1 MISVGNRDARKG
13 LGFGVVVVGMR
24 EMEDCELEEGEAC
37 SYQNHED
44 DDANIDPDVA
54 LAYIGEKL
62 QDVLGHLQKDFEG
75 GVSAENLGSK
85 FGGYGS
91 FLPTYQRSPGW
102 GHPRTPQNVHYQNT
116 PRSPNKLQLEGGR
129 GNTVPL
135 STGSQPLKLDPGSVS
150 SSRLPDFKAP
160 TVTDAITRE
169 KCMTSAEAFSSKYE
183 PLNMNSTSIPDQKT
197 LKVRIKMGLENL
209 PTRKNVAIYSGLG
222 LNESPSSSL
231 DDSPSESE
239 GLSREP
245 QHGPLESP
253 TSILQIL
260 TALPALL
267 SPLSGDLIQLNEKET
282 CRRESISVPVHV
294 DDSESSGMLKRGSN
308 ILKGDQKLS
317 GVKKMKSL
325 GDHESSMEAKT
336 FTKKNTQNGVLSR
349 NGQGMDE
356 LTTEELVSKTL
367 KLPLLSSSYSDTDDS
382 VKNGICGTLKE
393 ANKNGMVREKTYSNH
408 SQKGWME
415 PTSTEENGFVGRT
428 KGSSGDLVQK
438 VRVGPA
444 STEVNGRTKGG
455 LGKKVGDKGFVE
467 DLSLHTAKDYHDRD
481 KICDSVV
488 AVPDVS
494 KVRTISN
501 AERIGPH
508 KKSKGSHGTMVTD
521 REKGKSKVGTPLV
534 PKSKKR
540 SDGSTSKYGTED
552 VRVKKDLGKASDTY
566 RDFFGD
572 SEEDED
578 RIDSPETPYG
588 DKLKETKVVK
598 GSTPAVNRGAKESS
612 GGKIVDKPLTSDV
625 YSKITTN
632 VKYTGNVHGADAYNG
647 KGGTVSVPSVAAK
660 DNWVQCDRCHKWRL
674 LPVGTNPDNLPEKWL
689 CSMLNW
695 LPEMNRCSFSEDET
709 TKAVTE
715 LHQGPPPEGQSTLQH
730 HDLHAVPVGKKKIV
744 KEISNSANKDDSS
757 QFYLKKNLNS
767 SVKSRSLN
775 DVNVSPVMSDAS
787 ALPEKHRSKQRM
799 LEQNPARGN
808 LYDNALMY
816 ENAIAES
823 YSVLANVLMFNDL
836 LNFYDNIIFV
846 AQNVLTGDT
855 NNMKVKS
862 RKNSDEDCFRPN
874 KKSKIEGM
882 HSTGKELILEQGW
895 TPRNSSFTTTSVG
908 KNQHGQKDRSSSR
921 DSKYNQMDRLQ
932 VSVQITKDNRKGSL
946 DEGSRDF
953 GNHDSNGS
961 IKKRK
966 LKEYEDTQLQEG
978 KVFVQ
983 EFGDSRKD
991 KKARHSKSEGKEP
1004 GSSKGSGRADKKGSH
1019 TKNQKLRQY
1028 PESTLSQLSLGSVQT
1043 SAAATTSSSSKVS
1056 GSHKTIASF
1065 QEVKSS
1071 PVESVS
1077 SSPMRILNTDKSTN
1091 RELMWKDGSHDMA
1104 MVGSPRRC
1112 SDGEDGNGS
1121 DRSKTVKKDKSVIM
1135 AHKKSH
1141 ESSMLDSQNKGVNHD
1156 SNAKS
1161 KAQTSPSPD
1170 IVTSNF
1176 INHGVNTIDQDGTYP
1191 DTGKSID
1198 QCNGEDRNGVY
1209 HANLSH
1215 PRKTGKGSH
1224 LKDNSGSFKSG
1235 TNAERVRIT
1244 GSPIQ
1249 LQECPI
1255 SEPKHGDG
1263 KVKLQKFGFKPD
1275 DSENIHIGKKGYTEN
1290 EKGKKEDQLNRK
1302 HDIQEVGIDAMCK
1315 QEVLPAPR
1323 QNQLLDCDTER
1334 SSKRSFSERADQEVF
1349 GKGKLSLPPS
1359 GGDQVGTS
1367 ARFPQPFVG
1376 LHKGNGNVEVDPPKI
1391 NDASKL
1397 QKSQTRKA
1405 DHQNGTQ
1412 QIGSKHPMVNGHS
1425 SKELE
1430 APSPIRKDTNS
1441 RTTANSALKE
1451 AKDLK
1456 HLADRLQNSG
1466 STVERTGI
1474 YFQAA
1479 LKFLHGASLLESS
1492 NNDNTNEMIR
1502 SKEIYSS
1509 TANLCEFCAR
1519 EFEKSKDMAAAA
1531 LAYKC
1536 MEVAYMRVIYSS
1548 NTSASRDRHE
1558 LQTALQMVP
1567 LGESPSSSASDVDN
1581 VNNSTTADKVALS
1594 KSTSSPQIVGTHL
1607 IAARNRPNIVRLLSY
1622 AKDMNFA
1629 MEASRKS
1636 RHAIAAANS
1645 SRGEGKH
1652 GEGISSIKQALDFS
1666 FQDVEGLLRLVRLAM
1681 ENIAR

>member
-44 DDANIDPDVA
+44 YDANIDPDVA
-54 LAYIGEKL
+54 LSYIDEKI
-62 QDVLGHLQKDFEG
+62 QDVLGHFQKDFEG
-75 GVSAENLGSK
+75 GVSAENLGAK

-102 GHPRTPQNVHYQNT
+102 GHPRTPQKVHSQNT
-116 PRSPNKLQLEGGR
+116 PGSPNKLQLEGGR

-135 STGSQPLKLDPGSVS
+135 STGSQSLKFGPGSVS

-160 TVTDAITRE
+160 MVNDAIPRE
-169 KCMTSAEAFSSKYE
+169 KCMTTGAEAFSSKYE
-183 PLNMNSTSIPDQKT
+183 PFNMNSTSIPDQKT
-197 LKVRIKMGLENL
+197 LKVRIRVGLENL
-209 PTRKNVAIYSGLG
+209 PTQKNVAIYSGLG

-245 QHGPLESP
+245 QHAPLESP

-260 TALPALL
+260 TVVPALL

-282 CRRESISVPVHV
+282 CPRENISVPVHI
-294 DDSESSGMLKRGSN
+294 DDSESSGMLRRGSN
-308 ILKGDQKLS
+308 ILKGDQNLS
-317 GVKKMKSL
+317 GGKKMKSL

-336 FTKKNTQNGVLSR
+336 FTKTNTQNDGVLSR
-349 NGQGMDE
+349 KGQGMDE
-356 LTTEELVSKTL
+356 LATEELVSKTL

-382 VKNGICGTLKE
+382 VKNVHGTCGTLKE

-408 SQKGWME
+408 SQKGWMD
-415 PTSTEENGFVGRT
+415 PTSPEENGFVGRT

-444 STEVNGRTKGG
+444 STEVNGRIKGG
-455 LGKKVGDKGFVE
+455 LGKKVGDKGSVE
-467 DLSLHTAKDYHDRD
+467 DLSVYTAKDYHDRD

-488 AVPDVS
+488 VVPDVS
-494 KVRTISN
+494 KVRTTSS

-508 KKSKGSHGTMVTD
+508 KKSKGSNGTMVTE
-521 REKGKSKVGTPLV
+521 REKGKLKVGTPLV

-540 SDGSTSKYGTED
+540 SDSSTSKYGTED
-552 VRVKKDLGKASDTY
+552 VRVQKDPGKASDTY

-598 GSTPAVNRGAKESS
+598 RNIPAINRGAKESS
-612 GGKIVDKPLTSDV
+612 GGKIVDKSLTSDV
-625 YSKITTN
+625 YSKTTTN
-632 VKYTGNVHGADAYNG
+632 VKYTGNVHGADTYNG
-647 KGGTVSVPSVAAK
+647 KGGTVSVPSVAVE

-709 TKAVTE
+709 TKAVIE
-715 LHQGPPPEGQSTLQH
+715 LHQGPPPEGQITLQQQLH
-730 HDLHAVPVGKKKIV
+730 HDLHAVPCAKKKIA

-757 QFYLKKNLNS
+757 YLKKNLNS

-775 DVNVSPVMSDAS
+775 DVNVSPVMSDAN
-787 ALPEKHRSKQRM
+787 ALLEKHRSKQRM
-799 LEQNPARGN
+799 LEQNSARGN
-808 LYDNALMY
+808 
-816 ENAIAES
+816 
-823 YSVLANVLMFNDL
+823 
-836 LNFYDNIIFV
+836 
-846 AQNVLTGDT
+846 T

-862 RKNSDEDCFRPN
+862 RKNPDEDCFRSY
-874 KKSKIEGM
+874 KKSKIDGM
-882 HSTGKELILEQGW
+882 HSTDKEWILEQGW
-895 TPRNSSFTTTSVG
+895 TTTNSSFPTTSVG
-908 KNQHGQKDRSSSR
+908 KNQHRQKGRSSSK
-921 DSKYNQMDRLQ
+921 DSKYDQRDRLQ
-932 VSVQITKDNRKGSL
+932 VSVQITKNNGKGSL

-978 KVFVQ
+978 RVFVQ

-991 KKARHSKSEGKEP
+991 KKVKHSKSEGKEP

-1028 PESTLSQLSLGSVQT
+1028 PDNTLSQWSLGSVQA

-1056 GSHKTIASF
+1056 GSHKTIANF

-1091 RELMWKDGSHDMA
+1091 RELMWKDGSHDTV

-1112 SDGEDGNGS
+1112 SDDEDGNGS

-1135 AHKKSH
+1135 AHKKSR

-1156 SNAKS
+1156 SNIKS
-1161 KAQTSPSPD
+1161 KAQTAPSPD

-1176 INHGVNTIDQDGTYP
+1176 INHGVHTIDQDGTYP

-1209 HANLSH
+1209 HANLTH

-1224 LKDNSGSFKSG
+1224 LKDNSESFKSG
-1235 TNAERVRIT
+1235 SNAERVRIT
-1244 GSPIQ
+1244 GSHIQ
-1249 LQECPI
+1249 LPECPT
-1255 SEPKHGDG
+1255 SELKHRDG
-1263 KVKLQKFGFKPD
+1263 KVKSQKFGFKPD
-1275 DSENIHIGKKGYTEN
+1275 DSENIHIGKKGYSEN

-1315 QEVLPAPR
+1315 QEALPAPR

-1334 SSKRSFSERADQEVF
+1334 SSKRSLSERTDQEVF

-1367 ARFPQPFVG
+1367 GRFPQPFVG
-1376 LHKGNGNVEVDPPKI
+1376 LHKGNENVEVDPPKI
-1391 NDASKL
+1391 HDALKL
-1397 QKSQTRKA
+1397 QKKQTRKA
-1405 DHQNGTQ
+1405 DHQNGIE
-1412 QIGSKHPMVNGHS
+1412 QIGSKHPTLDGHI

-1430 APSPIRKDTNS
+1430 SPSPIRKDTNS

-1456 HLADRLQNSG
+1456 HLADRLQSSG
-1466 STVERTGI
+1466 STLERTGI

-1479 LKFLHGASLLESS
+1479 LKFLRGASLLESS
-1492 NNDNTNEMIR
+1492 NNDNTNEMVR

-1636 RHAIAAANS
+1636 RHAFAAANS

-1681 ENIAR
+1681 ETIAR

>member
-1 MISVGNRDARKG
+1 
-13 LGFGVVVVGMR
+13 MR

-44 DDANIDPDVA
+44 YDDNIDPDVA
-54 LAYIGEKL
+54 LSYIDEKI
-62 QDVLGHLQKDFEG
+62 QDVLGHFQKDFEG
-75 GVSAENLGSK
+75 GVSAENLGAK

-102 GHPRTPQNVHYQNT
+102 GHPRTPQKVHSQNT
-116 PRSPNKLQLEGGR
+116 PGSPNKLQLEGGR

-135 STGSQPLKLDPGSVS
+135 STGSQPLKLGPGSVS

-160 TVTDAITRE
+160 TVTDAIARE
-169 KCMTSAEAFSSKYE
+169 KCMTSTGAEAFSSKYE

-197 LKVRIKMGLENL
+197 LKVRIKVGPENL
-209 PTRKNVAIYSGLG
+209 PTGKNVEIYSGLG

-245 QHGPLESP
+245 QHAPLESP

-260 TALPALL
+260 TAVPALL
-267 SPLSGDLIQLNEKET
+267 SPLSGDIIQLNEKET
-282 CRRESISVPVHV
+282 CRRESISVPVHI
-294 DDSESSGMLKRGSN
+294 DDSESSGMLHRRSN

-317 GVKKMKSL
+317 GGNKMKSL

-336 FTKKNTQNGVLSR
+336 FTKKNTQNDVVLSKK
-349 NGQGMDE
+349 GQGMDE

-367 KLPLLSSSYSDTDDS
+367 KLPLLSSSYFDTNDS
-382 VKNGICGTLKE
+382 VKNVDGTCGTLKE

-455 LGKKVGDKGFVE
+455 LGKKVGDKGSVE
-467 DLSLHTAKDYHDRD
+467 DLSVYTAKDYHDQD

-488 AVPDVS
+488 AVPDFS

-501 AERIGPH
+501 AERIGHH
-508 KKSKGSHGTMVTD
+508 KKSKVSHGTMVTD
-521 REKGKSKVGTPLV
+521 REKGKLKVGTPLV
-534 PKSKKR
+534 PKSKK

-552 VRVKKDLGKASDTY
+552 VRVQKDPGKASDTY

-578 RIDSPETPYG
+578 RIDSPETPNG

-598 GSTPAVNRGAKESS
+598 RSTPAINRGAKESS

-625 YSKITTN
+625 YSKTTTN

-647 KGGTVSVPSVAAK
+647 KGGTVSVPSVAVE

-709 TKAVTE
+709 TKAVIE
-715 LHQGPPPEGQSTLQH
+715 LHQGPPLEGQSTLQH
-730 HDLHAVPVGKKKIV
+730 QLHHDLHAVPGGKKKIV

-775 DVNVSPVMSDAS
+775 DVNVSPVMSDAN

-799 LEQNPARGN
+799 LEQNPARG
-808 LYDNALMY
+808 
-816 ENAIAES
+816 
-823 YSVLANVLMFNDL
+823 
-836 LNFYDNIIFV
+836 
-846 AQNVLTGDT
+846 DT

-862 RKNSDEDCFRPN
+862 RKNPNEDCFRPY
-874 KKSKIEGM
+874 KKSKIDGM
-882 HSTGKELILEQGW
+882 HSTDKELILEQGW
-895 TPRNSSFTTTSVG
+895 TPRNNSFTTTSVG
-908 KNQHGQKDRSSSR
+908 KNQHRQKDRSSSR
-921 DSKYNQMDRLQ
+921 DSKYDQRDRLQ
-932 VSVQITKDNRKGSL
+932 VSVQITKDNGKGSL

-978 KVFVQ
+978 RVFVQ
-983 EFGDSRKD
+983 AFGDSRKD

-1028 PESTLSQLSLGSVQT
+1028 PESTQSQWSLGSVQA

-1091 RELMWKDGSHDMA
+1091 REH
-1104 MVGSPRRC
+1104 MVGSPQRC

-1135 AHKKSH
+1135 AYKKSH
-1141 ESSMLDSQNKGVNHD
+1141 ESSVLDSQNKGVNHD
-1156 SNAKS
+1156 SYTKS

-1170 IVTSNF
+1170 IVTNNF
-1176 INHGVNTIDQDGTYP
+1176 INHGVHTVDQDGTYP

-1198 QCNGEDRNGVY
+1198 QCNGEDGNGVY

-1215 PRKTGKGSH
+1215 PRKTGKGSQ
-1224 LKDNSGSFKSG
+1224 LKDNSESFKSG
-1235 TNAERVRIT
+1235 SNAERVRIT
-1244 GSPIQ
+1244 GSPIH
-1249 LQECPI
+1249 LQECPT

-1275 DSENIHIGKKGYTEN
+1275 DGENIHIGKKGYTEN

-1315 QEVLPAPR
+1315 QEALPAPR
-1323 QNQLLDCDTER
+1323 QNQLLDCDTEK
-1334 SSKRSFSERADQEVF
+1334 SSKRSLSERTDQEVL

-1367 ARFPQPFVG
+1367 ARFPPPFVG

-1397 QKSQTRKA
+1397 QKKQTRKA

-1412 QIGSKHPMVNGHS
+1412 QISSKHPMLNGHS

-1548 NTSASRDRHE
+1548 NTSASRDRNE

-1607 IAARNRPNIVRLLSY
+1607 IAARNRPHIVRLLSY

-1636 RHAIAAANS
+1636 RHAFAAANS
-1645 SRGEGKH
+1645 SHGEGKH

-1681 ENIAR
+1681 ETIAR